1 MTSQLHYDIK
11 YIYLNVNVKY
21 LWSYKLVGTLQ
32 IRISLQTSFTTKLTF
47 VVLYATWQET
57 IYGYMYT
64 WSSVR
69 HATRL
74 KTTASWCM
82 CAQMIIM
89 CGGKAVCARTGCTEY
104 IRNSTAEYFV
114 YVNVRFRP
122 EWEVRLGSC
131 LCMKCNNDRSL
142 RWCKDCKNIFCGSWD
157 MIFWNI
163 QLPVSTGR
171 RGHIGVM
178 SVHEMSH
185 SERSLRWCKDCK
197 NIFCGSWDMIFLKY

>member
-32 IRISLQTSFTTKLTF
+32 IRISLQTSFTTKLAF

-69 HATRL
+69 RATRL
-74 KTTASWCM
+74 KTTASCCM
-82 CAQMIIM
+82 CAQTIIV
-89 CGGKAVCARTGCTEY
+89 CGGKALCAGTGCTQY
-104 IRNSTAEYFV
+104 IRNSTSEYF
-114 YVNVRFRP
+114 
-122 EWEVRLGSC
+122 C
-131 LCMKCNNDRSL
+131 LCERP
-142 RWCKDCKNIFCGSWD
+142 F
-157 MIFWNI
+157 
-163 QLPVSTGR
+163 STGR

-185 SERSLRWCKDCK
+185 REISLRWCKDCK
-197 NIFCGSWDMIFLKY
+197 NIFCGSWDIIFFKY